1 MASSA
6 LRWRLADDDGGQ
18 PALFD
23 ERPPL
28 AGRREL
34 PQVEYLHVR
43 ARRIVSEVPVA
54 ARVPFRYTINVYRGC
69 THACVYCFARPTHAY
84 LGLDAGADFERRI
97 VVKVNAVERL
107 RRELADPSLRDEAIA
122 MGTNTDP
129 YQPCEGRYRLTRGV
143 LETLVE
149 HGQPFSVL
157 TKSTMITRDR
167 DVLAE
172 AAAAGLGRA
181 AFSIGTLREDV
192 WRATEP
198 GTPPPAK
205 RVAALA
211 RLVEAGIPTSVL
223 VAPIIPGLS
232 DDPEGLD
239 EVVRAVVDAGAASV
253 TPILLHL
260 RPGVRE
266 VFAPWLEGTHPDLV
280 PRYAELYARRSGYA
294 PEAEQR
300 AVARRVHRLVERHR
314 GTVALPAEA
323 RRPRAVRPRDAA
335 HTPDFAQLSLG
346 AAPGGGAAA

>member
-1 MASSA
+1 MASTA

-23 ERPPL
+23 ERPVLP
-28 AGRREL
+28 GRRDL

-43 ARRIVSEVPVA
+43 ARRIVSEVPAA

-107 RRELADPSLRDEAIA
+107 RHELAEPALRDEAIA

-143 LETLVE
+143 LETLAE
-149 HGQPFSVL
+149 HGQPFSLL
-157 TKSTMITRDR
+157 TKSTMILRDR
-167 DVLAE
+167 DVLA
-172 AAAAGLGRA
+172 AAAGAGLARA
-181 AFSIGTLREDV
+181 ALSIGTLREDV

-198 GTPPPAK
+198 GTPPPAR
-205 RVAALA
+205 RVEALA
-211 RLVEAGIPTSVL
+211 RLVEAGVPTSVL

-232 DDPEGLD
+232 DDAEGLE
-239 EVVRAVVDAGAASV
+239 EVVRAVVAAGAASV

-266 VFAPWLEGTHPDLV
+266 VFSPWLEGMRPDLV

-314 GTVALPAEA
+314 GTVGAPGEA
-323 RRPRAVRPRDAA
+323 RIPRAARTVREASRA
-335 HTPDFAQLSLG
+335 PDFGQLSIG
-346 AAPGGGAAA
+346 GPGGGAAA